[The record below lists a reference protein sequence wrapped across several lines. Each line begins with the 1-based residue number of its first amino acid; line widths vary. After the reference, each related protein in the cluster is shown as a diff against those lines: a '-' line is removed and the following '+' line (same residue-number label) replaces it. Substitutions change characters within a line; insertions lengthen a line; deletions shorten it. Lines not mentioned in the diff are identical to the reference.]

1 MIETRF
7 KKMDIGEIPK
17 DWEIDIIGNL
27 CKTASGGTP
36 SRSNLSFYNG
46 DIKWFTTGELN
57 DGYLYDSIEHIN
69 KEALNNSSAKLFDTG
84 TVLMAMY
91 GATIGKLGVLTQ
103 AATTNQACCAFEHS
117 SILSLYLFYYLL
129 FKRKAIIELGC
140 GAGQPNISQ
149 DIIKSILLFYP
160 SNKEEQ
166 QRIVTCLNDIDT
178 LLSILD
184 KKIEKK
190 NLIKQGA
197 LQQLL
202 TGEKRL
208 EGFNKPWIE
217 KRIGDMSTMNSG
229 GTPSSKVQAFY
240 NGGIPF
246 LSISD
251 MTAQGKY
258 IYSTEKKISELGL
271 INSSARIVNKGTI
284 LYAMYASLGKC
295 SISAIKMAISQA
307 VLGINVNTAI
317 LDNVFLYYYLSFI
330 ENKVVAM
337 GQTGTQSNLSKELVQ
352 NFVLKIPVD
361 LTEQIAIATILS
373 DMDAEIEA
381 LETKRS
387 KYEQVKQGM
396 MQQLLTGKIRLID

>member
-1 MIETRF
+1 
-7 KKMDIGEIPK
+7 MDIGEIPK

-217 KRIGDMSTMNSG
+217 KRLGDMSTMNSG

>member
-1 MIETRF
+1 
-7 KKMDIGEIPK
+7 
-17 DWEIDIIGNL
+17 
-27 CKTASGGTP
+27 
-36 SRSNLSFYNG
+36 
-46 DIKWFTTGELN
+46 
-57 DGYLYDSIEHIN
+57 
-69 KEALNNSSAKLFDTG
+69 
-84 TVLMAMY
+84 
-91 GATIGKLGVLTQ
+91 
-103 AATTNQACCAFEHS
+103 
-117 SILSLYLFYYLL
+117 
-129 FKRKAIIELGC
+129 
-140 GAGQPNISQ
+140 
-149 DIIKSILLFYP
+149 
-160 SNKEEQ
+160 
-166 QRIVTCLNDIDT
+166 
-178 LLSILD
+178 
-184 KKIEKK
+184 
-190 NLIKQGA
+190 
-197 LQQLL
+197 
-202 TGEKRL
+202 
-208 EGFNKPWIE
+208 
-217 KRIGDMSTMNSG
+217 
-229 GTPSSKVQAFY
+229 
-240 NGGIPF
+240 
-246 LSISD
+246 

-258 IYSTEKKISELGL
+258 IYSAEKKISELGL

>member
-217 KRIGDMSTMNSG
+217 KRLGDMSTMNSG

>member
-69 KEALNNSSAKLFDTG
+69 REALNNSSAKLFDTG

-217 KRIGDMSTMNSG
+217 KRLGDMSTMNSG

>member
-84 TVLMAMY
+84 TVLMVMY

-217 KRIGDMSTMNSG
+217 KRLGDMSTMNSG

>member
-217 KRIGDMSTMNSG
+217 KRLGDMSTMNSG

-330 ENKVVAM
+330 VNK
-337 GQTGTQSNLSKELVQ
+337 SNLSKIVY
-352 NFVLKIPVD
+352 IM
-361 LTEQIAIATILS
+361 I
-373 DMDAEIEA
+373 
-381 LETKRS
+381 
-387 KYEQVKQGM
+387 
-396 MQQLLTGKIRLID
+396 

>member
-217 KRIGDMSTMNSG
+217 NRLGDMSTMNSG

>member
-140 GAGQPNISQ
+140 GAGQLNISQ

-217 KRIGDMSTMNSG
+217 KRLGDMSTMNSG

>member
-217 KRIGDMSTMNSG
+217 KRLGDMSTMN
-229 GTPSSKVQAFY
+229 
-240 NGGIPF
+240 IPLLVCERYEF
-246 LSISD
+246 TNCRITSVVSV
-251 MTAQGKY
+251 GPPNP
-258 IYSTEKKISELGL
+258 L
-271 INSSARIVNKGTI
+271 IT
-284 LYAMYASLGKC
+284 
-295 SISAIKMAISQA
+295 
-307 VLGINVNTAI
+307 
-317 LDNVFLYYYLSFI
+317 
-330 ENKVVAM
+330 
-337 GQTGTQSNLSKELVQ
+337 
-352 NFVLKIPVD
+352 
-361 LTEQIAIATILS
+361 
-373 DMDAEIEA
+373 
-381 LETKRS
+381 
-387 KYEQVKQGM
+387 
-396 MQQLLTGKIRLID
+396 